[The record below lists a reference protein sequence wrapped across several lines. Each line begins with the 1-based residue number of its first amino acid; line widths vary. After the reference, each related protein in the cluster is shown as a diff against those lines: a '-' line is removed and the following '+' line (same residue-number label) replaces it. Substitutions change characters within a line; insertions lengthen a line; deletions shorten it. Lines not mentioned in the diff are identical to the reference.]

1 MERALLAACDLR
13 ITKTLKQ
20 HWTQDRFS
28 YLSRPRP
35 DHGLM
40 LLLAGRIDFV
50 TSSMTLHAQ
59 AGDVVFLPK
68 GCRYEAVFRQA
79 FGTID
84 NYLVNFDSVSLDVNA
99 AAPCL
104 LSKNASADC
113 AEHFHHLVAEHRMHT
128 LSPLRERGLLLLLL
142 DAVLHAPD
150 APGSNVLEQAC
161 TLLKETEFSV
171 RDIARRCSVSESSL
185 RALFQE
191 KLHTS
196 PIRLRLQARLERAAY
211 LLESTSLTVAEIAEK
226 ARFYDAAAF
235 CRLFKRHFGK
245 TPREY
250 ARSKRL

>member
-1 MERALLAACDLR
+1 MERAWMAACDLR
-13 ITKTLKQ
+13 ITTTLKQ
-20 HWTQDRFS
+20 HWTQERFS

-40 LLLAGRIDFV
+40 LLLDGRIDFV
-50 TSSMTLHAQ
+50 APGVTLHAQ

-68 GCRYEAVFRQA
+68 GCRYEAVFRLEA
-79 FGTID
+79 GTID
-84 NYLVNFDSVSLDVNA
+84 NYLINFESSSLTVNA

-104 LSKNASADC
+104 LHQNASADC
-113 AEHFHHLVAEHRMHT
+113 AEHFHRLVSEHRMHT

-161 TLLKETEFSV
+161 TLLKETDFSV
-171 RDIARRCSVSESSL
+171 RDIARRCSVSESGL

-196 PIRLRLQARLERAAY
+196 PARLRLQARLERAAY
-211 LLESTSLTVAEIAEK
+211 LLESTNLTVAEIAEK